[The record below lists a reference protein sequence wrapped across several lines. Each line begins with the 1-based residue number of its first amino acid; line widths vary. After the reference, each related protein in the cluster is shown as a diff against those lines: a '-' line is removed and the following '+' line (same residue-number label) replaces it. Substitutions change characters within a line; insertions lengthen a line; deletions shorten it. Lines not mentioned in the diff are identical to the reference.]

1 MRNLQTHVIPFF
13 DFESAPKRLKKR
25 WSKAAKLVIDS
36 NHYILGKCLRNFES
50 EFAEYLQA
58 KYVVGVGNGFD
69 AIEIALRS
77 LKIGPGSNVAVPQ
90 HTFIATWLAVQKVGA
105 NVVPIEV
112 NTHGLLDI
120 ESLKSSQI
128 SIQAVIPVHM
138 HGNMVEMPKLMKW
151 ASEKNVK
158 VIEDCAQAHG
168 ASIEGR
174 KAGTW
179 GDVGCY
185 SFYPTKN
192 LGALGDAGAIVSNS
206 IEITEFARSYRS
218 YGSNPLNKY
227 QHERMGV
234 NSRLDEI
241 QASILSVNLEY
252 LDKWNDH
259 RRLIAKSYIN
269 AFSGKLD
276 FNLGQENS
284 VYHHFIIFVKNRT
297 SAREYLESKGVFTEI
312 HYPNTPMM
320 LFKEVNPGVQSESGY
335 VKKFSETGLSIPLN
349 QWLRK
354 KESDHVIDIL
364 TSEFFIKN
372 FSTQ

>member
-1 MRNLQTHVIPFF
+1 MRNLQTQVIPFF
-13 DFESAPKRLKKR
+13 DFESAPKKLKKR
-25 WSKAAKLVIDS
+25 WLKAVKSVIDS
-36 NHYILGKCLRNFES
+36 NHYILGKCLRDFES
-50 EFAEYLQA
+50 DFAEYLQA
-58 KYVVGVGNGFD
+58 KNVVGVGNGFD

-77 LKIGPGSNVAVPQ
+77 LKIGPGSNVAVPH

-112 NTHGLLDI
+112 NADGLLNI
-120 ESLKSSQI
+120 ECLESSQVRI
-128 SIQAVIPVHM
+128 HAVIPVHM
-138 HGNMVEMPKLMKW
+138 HGNMVDMPKLMTW
-151 ASEKNVK
+151 ATEKNVK

-168 ASIEGR
+168 ASISGR

-206 IEITEFARSYRS
+206 IEIAEFARSYRS
-218 YGSNPLNKY
+218 YGSNPLDKY

-252 LDKWNDH
+252 LDKWNNH
-259 RRLIAKSYIN
+259 RRQIANDYII
-269 AFSGKLD
+269 AFDGRLD
-276 FNLGQENS
+276 FNLGQQNS
-284 VYHHFIIFVKNRT
+284 VYHHFIIFVRNRT
-297 SAREYLESKGVFTEI
+297 AAREYLESQGVFTEI
-312 HYPNTPMM
+312 HYPNSPMG
-320 LFKEVNPGVQSESGY
+320 LFKELSQNVHRSSGY
-335 VKKFSETGLSIPLN
+335 EKKFSEFGLSIPLN

-354 KESDHVIDIL
+354 KEAAHVIKVL
-364 TSEFFIKN
+364 TSDLFIKN
-372 FSTQ
+372 FSTL